1 LAENKTSLAYSPKKN
16 YICSMTPERTER
28 IETMLAKR
36 QPGLTVVLENVNDP
50 HNISAVM
57 RTCDAVGIQDIYIL
71 NTKIGA
77 HEVWS
82 AKASSSA
89 MNWLT
94 VHQFISL
101 DECIVALRKNFD
113 KIYTTH
119 LSTDAVGLYDLNLTE
134 KVALVFGNE
143 HDGCSEEIIALADG
157 NFIIPQVGMIKSL
170 NISVACAV
178 SVYEAFRQKN
188 AAGHYDTMQ
197 LDADVAN
204 ELMEKW
210 DVPKFEKRLEVKAA
224 RKARFE
230 AQKKRPLNPLP

>member
-1 LAENKTSLAYSPKKN
+1 
-16 YICSMTPERTER
+16 MTPERNER
-28 IETMLAKR
+28 INNVLAKR
-36 QPGLTVVLENVNDP
+36 QTGLTVVLENVHDP

-77 HEVWS
+77 HEMWS

-94 VHQFISL
+94 IHQFTNL
-101 DECIVALRKNFD
+101 EECFVALRKNFD

-119 LSTDAVGLYDLNLTE
+119 LSTDAVGLYDLNFLE

-143 HDGCSEEIIALADG
+143 HDGCSDEIIAKADG

-188 AAGHYDTMQ
+188 TAGHYDKMQ
-197 LDADVAN
+197 LDTDVVN

-210 DVPKFEKRLEVKAA
+210 DKPKFEKRLEAKAE
-224 RKARFE
+224 RKARVE
-230 AQKKRPLNPLP
+230 AQRGAKKNTNTQ